1 MRTNTIEKLNTTEK
15 TANNYPSIPRDRNLK
30 GGFEKCA
37 ETLRR
42 FVTCRNE
49 KWKVV
54 DTSSCCGFLGRVEGL
69 ALSQPLTYFFYS
81 RCWI

>member
-1 MRTNTIEKLNTTEK
+1 MPHNTTK
-15 TANNYPSIPRDRNLK
+15 KMNTGDKSSINHPSIPKARKSK

-81 RCWI
+81 RGWI